1 MYGLPISTEKKQQ
14 LPKKALY
21 AKFDL
26 KTAQRD
32 SFDADISRIDIVA
45 VISSATLPALQVG
58 ENVKEMYV
66 LAVQMKHKEYD
77 ADNLLLLNKL
87 IPQKMIFALHFE
99 DEVQFVVFHTK
110 LFQTSWQL
118 EQEAILPLSGLTL
131 DSVWDNIV
139 KEIGRIEVRENH
151 SLTEQIAAD
160 ERQSQ
165 LLAKIATLEHKMAK
179 EKQPRRKREY
189 FEQIKKFK
197 SQL

>member
-1 MYGLPISTEKKQQ
+1 MYGLPLTTEKKQQ

-45 VISSATLPALQVG
+45 VISSATLPTLQVG

-77 ADNLLLLNKL
+77 DDNLLLLNKL

-99 DEVQFVVFHTK
+99 DEVQFAVFHTK
-110 LFQTSWQL
+110 LFQTSWQP

-131 DSVWDNIV
+131 DSVWDNMV
-139 KEIGRIEVRENH
+139 KEIGRIEVSENH
-151 SLTEQIAAD
+151 TLTEQIEAD
-160 ERQSQ
+160 ERQFQ

-189 FEQIKKFK
+189 FEEIKKLK
-197 SQL
+197 NML

>member
-1 MYGLPISTEKKQQ
+1 MYGLPKSTEKKQQ

-45 VISSATLPALQVG
+45 VISSAMLPALQVG

-77 ADNLLLLNKL
+77 ANNLLLLNKL

-99 DEVQFVVFHTK
+99 GEVQFAVFHTK
-110 LFQTSWQL
+110 LFQTCWQL

-131 DSVWDNIV
+131 DSVWDNMV
-139 KEIGRIEVRENH
+139 KEIGRIQVTEDH
-151 SLTEQIAAD
+151 TLTEQITAD
-160 ERQSQ
+160 ERQTQ
-165 LLAKIATLEHKMAK
+165 LLAKIASLEHKMAK
-179 EKQPRRKREY
+179 EKQSRRKREY
-189 FEQIKKFK
+189 FEQIKKLK
-197 SQL
+197 GQL

>member
-1 MYGLPISTEKKQQ
+1 MYGLPLTTEKKQQ

-45 VISSATLPALQVG
+45 VISSTTLPALQVG

-77 ADNLLLLNKL
+77 DNNLLLLNKL

-99 DEVQFVVFHTK
+99 GEVQFVVFHTK
-110 LFQTSWQL
+110 LFQTSWQP
-118 EQEAILPLSGLTL
+118 EEEAILPLSGLNL
-131 DSVWDNIV
+131 DRVWDNIV
-139 KEIGRIEVRENH
+139 KEIGRIEVTENH
-151 SLTEQIAAD
+151 TLTEQIVAD
-160 ERQSQ
+160 ERQTQ
-165 LLAKIATLEHKMAK
+165 LLAKIATLEQRMAK

-189 FEQIKKFK
+189 FEQIKNLKGNI
-197 SQL
+197 

>member
-1 MYGLPISTEKKQQ
+1 MYGLPLTTEKKQQ
-14 LPKKALY
+14 LPKKSLY

-99 DEVQFVVFHTK
+99 GEVQFAVFHTK
-110 LFQTSWQL
+110 LFQTSWQP

-131 DSVWDNIV
+131 DSVWDDMV
-139 KEIGRIEVRENH
+139 KEIGRIEVTEDH
-151 SLTEQIAAD
+151 SLTEQIVAD

-165 LLAKIATLEHKMAK
+165 LLAKIASLEHKMAK
-179 EKQPRRKREY
+179 ERQPRRKREY
-189 FEQIKKFK
+189 FEEIKKLK